1 MFYAKNMPG
10 WERIARVSAAAGL
23 IAWGLLGLKGLLLGY
38 LVAGSGVVMALTGLM
53 GYCPMCAMVGRKL
66 KE

>member
-1 MFYAKNMPG
+1 MFYAKNMPA
-10 WERIARVSAAAGL
+10 WERIARVSAAAGM
-23 IAWGLLGLKGLLLGY
+23 IVWGLFGLKGVPVGY
-38 LVAGSGVVMALTGLM
+38 LVVGTGAVLTLTGLV